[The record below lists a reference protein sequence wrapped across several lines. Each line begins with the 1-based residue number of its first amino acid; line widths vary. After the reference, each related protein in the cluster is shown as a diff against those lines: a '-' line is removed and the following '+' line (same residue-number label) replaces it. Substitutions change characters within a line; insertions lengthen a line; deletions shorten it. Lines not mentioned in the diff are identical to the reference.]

1 MCTRVL
7 EEVKVPK
14 KGDLAQ
20 CDNYRGISL
29 LCVPSKILCRVFI
42 DRVKS
47 GVDEM
52 IRQEQ
57 EGFRSGRGTSEHTI
71 RAQDASKKAEG
82 ILAGSKG
89 RVACGKGVCC
99 LASSLS

>member
-1 MCTRVL
+1 M
-7 EEVKVPK
+7 KV
-14 KGDLAQ
+14 DLTQ

-29 LCVPSKILCRVFI
+29 LSVPSKILCRVLI

-57 EGFRSGRGTSEHTI
+57 AGF
-71 RAQDASKKAEG
+71 
-82 ILAGSKG
+82 
-89 RVACGKGVCC
+89 
-99 LASSLS
+99 